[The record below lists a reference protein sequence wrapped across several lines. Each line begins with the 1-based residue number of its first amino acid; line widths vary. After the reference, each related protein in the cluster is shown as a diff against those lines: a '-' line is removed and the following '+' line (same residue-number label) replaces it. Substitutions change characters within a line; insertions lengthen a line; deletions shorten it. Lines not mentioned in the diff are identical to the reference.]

1 MFTIM
6 GAKSH
11 IGFSLTQKI
20 LSAGKPVRILL
31 RNHSN
36 AKSLIQKGAELR
48 SGNFMDQ
55 DYMRNA
61 FADTRIVFV
70 MIPINFFLP
79 EFSQYLKK
87 QVDIITNSIAANSVK
102 FVVSLSSLGVQS
114 NQRDGAI
121 SGFHYLEQQLD
132 AMPDIHVLH
141 LRPGYFM
148 ENFYAQ
154 VPIIRQYGIM
164 AAPLRGDRPF
174 SMIASMDVA
183 NYAARR
189 MLILD
194 FRDKHYQYLLGPKD
208 RTMHEVVHV
217 IGHAIGE
224 PDLSFHQLPEETFV
238 KAIVRAGISR
248 EKALKMDYY
257 FKLMNR
263 DALMHG
269 IIRTRQNSTPTTLEQ
284 FSSKFAQLFFH
295 SKG

>member
-36 AKSLIQKGAELR
+36 VKSLIQKGAELR
-48 SGNFMDQ
+48 AGNFMDQ

-70 MIPINFFLP
+70 MIPITFFLP
-79 EFSQYLKK
+79 EFSQYQKK

-102 FVVSLSSLGVQS
+102 FVVSLSSLGVQL
-114 NQRDGAI
+114 NQHDGAI
-121 SGFHYLEQQLD
+121 SGFHYLEQQLN

-164 AAPLRGDRPF
+164 VAPFRGDRPF
-174 SMIASMDVA
+174 NMIASMDVA

-208 RTMHEVVHV
+208 RTMNEVVHI

-238 KAIVRAGISR
+238 KAIVCALISR

-257 FKLMNR
+257 FKLINPYT
-263 DALMHG
+263 LMQG
-269 IIRTRQNSTPTTLEQ
+269 VVRTRGNTMPTFFEQ
-284 FSSKFAQLFFH
+284 FALKFAQVFFH
-295 SKG
+295 SKR